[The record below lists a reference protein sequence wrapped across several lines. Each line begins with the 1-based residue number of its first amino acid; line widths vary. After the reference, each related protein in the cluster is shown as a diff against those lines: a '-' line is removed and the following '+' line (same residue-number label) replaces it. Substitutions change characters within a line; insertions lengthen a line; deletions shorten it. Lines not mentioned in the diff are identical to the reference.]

1 MLKEVRSMTGAAMMA
16 GCSKSTFS
24 KFVNRIIEAVNGAV
38 AAGKEVRE
46 VLARMT
52 KASLEKKRGGARKEC
67 TKLEPEHLETLGVL
81 ATALDTMTL
90 TVKALRELL
99 YRAYPELRVK
109 TISLSRLNAVLV
121 HELNITIKKLT
132 RMAREGLTEANLAKR
147 KAYVREHFVGFDESK
162 IGVPGPDGEA
172 ADMRNWRLRK
182 HPLQYIFMDESGFN
196 LTTTQ
201 ATRGRS
207 KKGTPASTAVK
218 YNKGENH
225 SLLLSLHMALP
236 GVAERIPLAWKK
248 GSFKRVDFVKYV
260 EDELG
265 PFMVEY
271 RAALPA
277 ELRNEPIH
285 YVMDNASIHKGDAVK
300 DALAKIG
307 LTATYLSPYSPVFN
321 PCELIFGKV
330 KRTIRADERV
340 AEDSD
345 QLHDFVM
352 DGLARVSDQ
361 DIAGFYRHCGL
372 RT

>member
-1 MLKEVRSMTGAAMMA
+1 
-16 GCSKSTFS
+16 
-24 KFVNRIIEAVNGAV
+24 
-38 AAGKEVRE
+38 
-46 VLARMT
+46 
-52 KASLEKKRGGARKEC
+52 
-67 TKLEPEHLETLGVL
+67 
-81 ATALDTMTL
+81 
-90 TVKALRELL
+90 
-99 YRAYPELRVK
+99 
-109 TISLSRLNAVLV
+109 
-121 HELNITIKKLT
+121 
-132 RMAREGLTEANLAKR
+132 
-147 KAYVREHFVGFDESK
+147 
-162 IGVPGPDGEA
+162 
-172 ADMRNWRLRK
+172 
-182 HPLQYIFMDESGFN
+182 
-196 LTTTQ
+196 
-201 ATRGRS
+201 
-207 KKGTPASTAVK
+207 
-218 YNKGENH
+218 
-225 SLLLSLHMALP
+225 MALP

-248 GSFKRVDFVKYV
+248 GSFKRVDFLQYI